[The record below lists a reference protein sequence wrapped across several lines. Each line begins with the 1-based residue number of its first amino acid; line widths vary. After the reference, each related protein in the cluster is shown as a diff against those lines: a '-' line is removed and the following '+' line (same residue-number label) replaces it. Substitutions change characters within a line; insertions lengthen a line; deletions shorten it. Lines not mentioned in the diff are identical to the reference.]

1 MESIRCAAEHCR
13 AVLFKAAADAMI
25 DGVQIKCRKC
35 GTINTFRQRAQGSEP
50 ERRAAPSEAETA
62 RGKAAQ
68 DTPAEA
74 EAPRPKRL

>member
-13 AVLFKAAADAMI
+13 AVLFKAAAGAII
-25 DGVQIKCRKC
+25 DGIQIKCRKC
-35 GTINTFRQRAQGSEP
+35 GAINTFRQRAKGSTT
-50 ERRAAPSEAETA
+50 ERRRASSEAETG

-74 EAPRPKRL
+74 EASRPERL